1 MKTRI
6 KQLRMEKHYT
16 QEYLAIKIGANQTAL
31 SRIECGLSTPDA
43 DLIVRLSNAFHVSAD
58 YILCL
63 TDQRVSYGK
72 TEEKNIGSNCRY
84 QTQITLLQK
93 LNPVQ
98 RIRLQHFLESI
109 SGLY

>member
-6 KQLRMEKHYT
+6 KQLRQEKHYT
-16 QEYLAIKIGANQTAL
+16 QEYLAVKIGANQTAL
-31 SRIECGLSTPDA
+31 SRIECGISIPDA

-63 TDQRVSYGK
+63 SDQRLSYGR
-72 TEEKNIGSNCRY
+72 TTEKNIDNRRY
-84 QTQITLLQK
+84 QSQIKLLQK
-93 LNPVQ
+93 LNPIQ
-98 RIRLQHFLESI
+98 RIHLQHFLESI